1 MIELLGLIIASFFV
15 TSFLLV
21 PFIDLLFYLKRRK
34 KEILEA
40 KSKKK
45 ERSGQNGSVTAV
57 DAGTPIHNQLLAGK
71 DVDTPVGGG
80 ILVVAIVVVLSLL
93 TFLLTKYEVNSEIA
107 VLIFTLISF
116 GFIGLLDD
124 MRKIF
129 VSFSGKYSGIRGRY
143 LLFLQTFFAL
153 VVALM
158 LYYVVG
164 FNNIFIPLWGNI
176 ILGWLYIPLAVFAIV
191 AFANAYNISD
201 GLDGLSSGLLTIC
214 LFAFLALASS
224 VLNQNLAIFVGV
236 WIGALIA
243 YLYFNVYPAR
253 VYLGDAGAYGF
264 GATLAVI
271 GLLSGKI
278 LGLAVIGGVYVVII
292 LSSFLQIAS
301 KKLLKRKILPVAPI
315 HMYFKYIGWE
325 EPKIVTRFWLA
336 GAMLAIFGLW
346 LALLSK

>member
-21 PFIDLLFYLKRRK
+21 PFIDFLYHLKRKRK
-34 KEILEA
+34 EFFESHPSLARPKSPATDKE
-40 KSKKK
+40 
-45 ERSGQNGSVTAV
+45 
-57 DAGTPIHNQLLAGK
+57 TPIHNKLLAGK
-71 DVDTPVGGG
+71 DIDTPVGGG
-80 ILVVAIVVVLSLL
+80 ILVIIVVVVLTVL
-93 TFLLTKYEVNSEIA
+93 TFILTRYQIDGEIIVLL
-107 VLIFTLISF
+107 FTLVAF
-116 GFIGLLDD
+116 GFIGFLDD
-124 MRKIF
+124 VRKIF
-129 VSFSGKYSGIRGRY
+129 ISFSGKYSGIKSRY
-143 LLFLQTFFAL
+143 LLLLQLVFAL
-153 VVALM
+153 MVALL
-158 LYYVVG
+158 LYYGVG
-164 FNNIFIPLWGNI
+164 FNNIFIPLVGNI

-214 LFAFLALASS
+214 LFAFLVLASS

-243 YLYFNVYPAR
+243 YLYFNVFPAR

-278 LGLAVIGGVYVVII
+278 LGLAVIGGVFVVII
-292 LSSFLQIAS
+292 LSSLLQIAS
-301 KKLLKRKILPVAPI
+301 KKLFKRKLFPVSPI

-325 EPKIVTRFWLA
+325 EPKIVIRFWLA

>member
-21 PFIDLLFYLKRRK
+21 PFIDILYHQKRKHKLNIPQEK
-34 KEILEA
+34 KTSGVETD
-40 KSKKK
+40 KS
-45 ERSGQNGSVTAV
+45 
-57 DAGTPIHNQLLAGK
+57 TPIHNQLLKGK
-71 DVDTPVGGG
+71 DIDTPVGGG
-80 ILVVAIVVVLSLL
+80 ILVIIVVVIMTLL
-93 TFLLTKYEVNSEIA
+93 TFFLTRFTINREIM
-107 VLIFTLISF
+107 VLIFTLLSF
-116 GFIGLLDD
+116 GAIGVLDD

-129 VSFSGKYSGIRGRY
+129 ISFSGKYSGIRGRY
-143 LLFLQTFFAL
+143 LFFLQLIFAL
-153 VVALM
+153 IVALL
-158 LYYVVG
+158 LYFGVG
-164 FNNIFIPLWGNI
+164 LNNIYIPLVGNI
-176 ILGWLYIPLAVFAIV
+176 ILGWLYIPLAVFAV
-191 AFANAYNISD
+191 VSFSNAYNISD
-201 GLDGLSSGLLTIC
+201 GLDGLSSGLLIIC

-253 VYLGDAGAYGF
+253 IYLGDAGAYAF

-271 GLLSGKI
+271 GLMTGKI
-278 LGLAVIGGVYVVII
+278 LGLAVIGGVYIVII
-292 LSSFLQIAS
+292 ASSFLQMSS
-301 KKLLKRKILPVAPI
+301 KRFLKRKLFPIAPI

-325 EPKIVTRFWLA
+325 EPKIVVRFWLA